1 MPARRFNSA
10 QHMNYAEA
18 VAEALAEEHRACT
31 ANQLPK

>member
-18 VAEALAEEHRACT
+18 VAEALAEEHGTCT
-31 ANQLPK
+31 AKPLPK